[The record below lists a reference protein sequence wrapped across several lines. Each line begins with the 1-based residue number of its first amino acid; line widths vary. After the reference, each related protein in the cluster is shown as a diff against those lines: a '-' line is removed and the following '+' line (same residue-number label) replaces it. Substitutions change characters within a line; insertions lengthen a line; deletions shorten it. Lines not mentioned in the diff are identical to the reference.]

1 MLNFSSFIYGWSGR
15 LTLLGAMLIISCT
28 SHALE
33 PVKIG
38 ILAYRPIPETLK
50 EYQPLTLAL
59 KLAIP
64 DRDFAIEIMNYDE
77 LDQAVSEHKL
87 NFVLTNPAHYI
98 FLKRNYSPPISPAK
112 AI

>member
-1 MLNFSSFIYGWSGR
+1 MLKYQFFYFRAGHYGVAQHINSFLQLRLSMLNFSSFIYGWSGR

-59 KLAIP
+59 KLAIS
-64 DRDFAIEIMNYDE
+64 D
-77 LDQAVSEHKL
+77 
-87 NFVLTNPAHYI
+87 I
-98 FLKRNYSPPISPAK
+98 FLA
-112 AI
+112 AFEM